1 MARLARYADPLRRDI
16 LSAMAQSDDFY
27 EILGLS
33 RDATQDQIR
42 RAFRKLAMEHHPDRV
57 TDPARKEASEATFKR
72 IAAAYE
78 VLSDPEK
85 KAKYDQY
92 GSAGAFAQGA
102 GFEGF
107 DFGGFGDIFDAFFG
121 GRRAA
126 GPTRGGDLRLQ
137 IELDF
142 EEAVFGCEEEI
153 RASRLEH
160 CTVCSGSGGEP
171 GTQRVPCEVCG
182 GSGEVRRTQSNVFGR
197 FVNVAPCEPCG
208 GEGSVIEH
216 PCQACGGVG
225 REQRNR
231 RLKVKI
237 PAGVTD
243 GAQMRLSGE
252 GDAGL
257 RGGPAGN
264 LYVDIAVRPHERFLR
279 DGNDLLLPLRLN
291 VAQAALGATVEIPGI
306 NGVDQ
311 PLSVPAATQHGH
323 EFRLR
328 GEGVPHLNGRGR
340 GDLRVQVLVDIP
352 TKLTS
357 EQRALFEQL
366 AELLDEPVNRRDDDD
381 DGVFSRIRG
390 AFTN

>member
-1 MARLARYADPLRRDI
+1 
-16 LSAMAQSDDFY
+16 MAQSDDFY

-33 RDATQDQIR
+33 REASQDDIR

-57 TDPARKEASEATFKR
+57 TDPAKKEASEATFKR

-92 GSAGAFAQGA
+92 GSVGAFAQGT

-126 GPTRGGDLRLQ
+126 GPIRGGDLRIR

-160 CTVCSGSGGEP
+160 CTVCGGSGGEP
-171 GTQRVPCEVCG
+171 GTQRVPCNVCG
-182 GSGEVRRTQSNVFGR
+182 GTGEVRRTQSNVFGR
-197 FVNVAPCEPCG
+197 FVNVAPCEPCE
-208 GEGSVIEH
+208 GEGAVIEH
-216 PCQACGGVG
+216 PCTSCGGIG

-237 PAGVTD
+237 PAGVSD

-264 LYVDIAVRPHERFLR
+264 LYVDISVAAHETFIR
-279 DGNDLLLPLRLN
+279 DGNDLILPLPLN
-291 VAQAALGATVEIPGI
+291 VAQAALGAEVEIPGI
-306 NGVDQ
+306 DGHNQ
-311 PLSVPAATQHGH
+311 PLNVSPGTQHGH

-328 GEGVPHLNGRGR
+328 GQGVPHLRGRGR
-340 GDLRVQVLVDIP
+340 GDLRVHVVVDIP
-352 TKLTS
+352 TRLTS
-357 EQRALFEQL
+357 EQRELFERL
-366 AELLDEPVNRRDDDD
+366 AEELDTPANRGSDD

-390 AFTN
+390 AFSN

>member
-1 MARLARYADPLRRDI
+1 
-16 LSAMAQSDDFY
+16 MAQSDDFY

-33 RDATQDQIR
+33 REASQDDIR
-42 RAFRKLAMEHHPDRV
+42 RSFRKLAMEHHPDRV
-57 TDPARKEASEATFKR
+57 TDPVEKEASEAKFKR

-85 KAKYDQY
+85 RAKYDQY
-92 GSAGAFAQGA
+92 GSAGAFAQGT

-126 GPTRGGDLRLQ
+126 GPIRGGDLRIQ

-160 CTVCSGSGGEP
+160 CTICGGSGGEP
-171 GTQRVPCEVCG
+171 GTQRVACEYCG

-197 FVNVAPCEPCG
+197 FVNVAPCEPCE
-208 GEGSVIEH
+208 GEGTVIEH
-216 PCQACGGVG
+216 PCTSCGGVG

-264 LYVDIAVRPHERFLR
+264 LYVDIAVRNHELFLR
-279 DGNDLLLPLRLN
+279 DGNDLILPLHLN
-291 VAQAALGATVEIPGI
+291 VAQAALGATVTIPGI
-306 NGVDQ
+306 NGHGQ
-311 PLSVPAATQHGH
+311 PLNVPAATQHGH

-328 GEGVPHLNGRGR
+328 GEGVPHLRGRGR
-340 GDLRVQVLVDIP
+340 GDLRVQVVVEVP
-352 TKLTS
+352 TKLSS
-357 EQRALFEQL
+357 EQRELFEQL
-366 AELLDEPVNRRDDDD
+366 AEILDEPANRGGEDE
-381 DGVFSRIRG
+381 GVFSRIRG

>member
-1 MARLARYADPLRRDI
+1 
-16 LSAMAQSDDFY
+16 MAQSDDFY
-27 EILGLS
+27 EILGLL
-33 RDATQDQIR
+33 RDASQDDIR
-42 RAFRKLAMEHHPDRV
+42 RSFRKLAMEHHPDRV
-57 TDPARKEASEATFKR
+57 TEPAEKEVSEAKFKR

-85 KAKYDQY
+85 RAKYDQY

-126 GPTRGGDLRLQ
+126 GPIRGGDLRIQ

-142 EEAVFGCEEEI
+142 EEAIFGCEEEI

-160 CTVCSGSGGEP
+160 CTICGGSGGEP
-171 GTQRVPCEVCG
+171 GTQRVVCEPCG
-182 GSGEVRRTQSNVFGR
+182 GSGEVRRTQSSVFGR
-197 FVNVAPCEPCG
+197 FVNVAPCEPCD
-208 GEGSVIEH
+208 GEGTVIEH
-216 PCQACGGVG
+216 PCTACGGIG

-264 LYVDIAVRPHERFLR
+264 LYVDIGVKPHEMFLR
-279 DGNDLLLPLRLN
+279 DGNDLILPLHLN
-291 VAQAALGATVEIPGI
+291 VAQAALGDEVDIPGI
-306 NGVDQ
+306 DGHDQ
-311 PLSVPAATQHGH
+311 PLNVPAGTQHGH

-328 GEGVPHLNGRGR
+328 GQGVPHLRGRGR
-340 GDLRVQVLVDIP
+340 GDLRVHVVVETP
-352 TKLTS
+352 TKLTGR
-357 EQRALFEQL
+357 QRELFEQL
-366 AELLDEPVNRRDDDD
+366 AEELDIPTHGAGDDN
-381 DGVFSRIRG
+381 GVFSRIRG

>member
-1 MARLARYADPLRRDI
+1 
-16 LSAMAQSDDFY
+16 MAQSDDFY

-33 RDATQDQIR
+33 REASQDEIR
-42 RAFRKLAMEHHPDRV
+42 RSFRKLAMEHHPDRV
-57 TDPARKEASEATFKR
+57 TDPAQKEASEAKFKR

-78 VLSDPEK
+78 VLSDAEK

-92 GSAGAFAQGA
+92 GSVGAFAQGT

-126 GPTRGGDLRLQ
+126 GPIRGGDLRIQ

-160 CTVCSGSGGEP
+160 CTVCGGSGGEP
-171 GTQRVPCEVCG
+171 GTQRVVCQPCG
-182 GSGEVRRTQSNVFGR
+182 GSGELRRTQSNVFGR
-197 FVNVAPCEPCG
+197 FVNVAPCEPCD
-208 GEGSVIEH
+208 GEGTVIEH
-216 PCQACGGVG
+216 PCKACGGIG

-264 LYVDIAVRPHERFLR
+264 LYVDINVRAHETFIR
-279 DGNDLLLPLRLN
+279 DGNDLILPLHVN
-291 VAQAALGATVEIPGI
+291 VAQAVLGSEVQIPGI
-306 NGVDQ
+306 DGHAQ
-311 PLSVPAATQHGH
+311 PLNVPAGTQHGH

-328 GEGVPHLNGRGR
+328 GQGVPHLRGRGR
-340 GDLRVQVLVDIP
+340 GDLRVHVVVEIP
-352 TKLTS
+352 TKLS
-357 EQRALFEQL
+357 SQQRELFEQL
-366 AELLDEPVNRRDDDD
+366 AEELDVPTSSSGEE

-390 AFTN
+390 AFSN